1 MKLSPL
7 DIKRQQF
14 AKAFRGYEP
23 VEVDAFVQQ
32 LASQWESVLEELRL
46 STERNR
52 ELEQKLKHYERVE
65 LALQEALETARESA
79 RRSEEAAERKAKIIL
94 EQAELKA
101 DRTLQDAEQERF
113 GLRRDLAKLTGRQNE
128 IAARLRAFLMS
139 ELEILAQ
146 FQGDDP
152 VGFIR
157 LESGTAPAGQLEA
170 RAAPALEPAQEADL
184 DAADAP
190 LAPADAPL
198 ADASVAEPAADASA
212 ADAPVNDE
220 ASASADAADAGAPE
234 IASPRMEAFPSE
246 AVDREAFDG
255 EEIGS
260 EEADDDAPMPVA
272 DGPDADADI
281 VMTDE
286 PSMPYTEEADATLGW
301 DLPETVEPAPQA
313 GADNEW
319 NLRTLVTGENDSV
332 AGSEAERERIRRIL
346 EDLD

>member
-14 AKAFRGYEP
+14 GKAFRGYEP
-23 VEVDAFVQQ
+23 DEVDAFVQQ

-46 STERNR
+46 SSERNR

-128 IAARLRAFLMS
+128 VAARLRAFLMS

-157 LESGTAPAGQLEA
+157 LESGSARAGQLDA
-170 RAAPALEPAQEADL
+170 HAAPALEPAQESDL
-184 DAADAP
+184 DPAASTPAPEEPALEDEDVYEAPAAARPTPADDRSDEPRAGVETADAGRREADTP
-190 LAPADAPL
+190 SETGAYDTAIGDAVTDDAAIDAPAAEDAVTDEPAMPEPGG
-198 ADASVAEPAADASA
+198 ADASSAET
-212 ADAPVNDE
+212 
-220 ASASADAADAGAPE
+220 
-234 IASPRMEAFPSE
+234 
-246 AVDREAFDG
+246 FD
-255 EEIGS
+255 
-260 EEADDDAPMPVA
+260 
-272 DGPDADADI
+272 
-281 VMTDE
+281 
-286 PSMPYTEEADATLGW
+286 W

-313 GADNEW
+313 GADSEW
-319 NLRTLVTGENDSV
+319 NLRTLVTGESDSV

>member
-14 AKAFRGYEP
+14 GKAFRGYEP
-23 VEVDAFVQQ
+23 DEVDAFVQQ
-32 LASQWESVLEELRL
+32 LASQWESVLDELRL

-128 IAARLRAFLMS
+128 VAARLRAFLMS

-157 LESGTAPAGQLEA
+157 LESGAARSGQLESHA
-170 RAAPALEPAQEADL
+170 SPALEPAQASDL
-184 DAADAP
+184 DAAEAG
-190 LAPADAPL
+190 LAPDPPADVQTEA
-198 ADASVAEPAADASA
+198 AVAEGSGDAEPAA
-212 ADAPVNDE
+212 E
-220 ASASADAADAGAPE
+220 PE
-234 IASPRMEAFPSE
+234 IASSTSNDEPTTTPQL
-246 AVDREAFDG
+246 
-255 EEIGS
+255 
-260 EEADDDAPMPVA
+260 
-272 DGPDADADI
+272 DADTLAPVDEGPKGSAGI

-286 PSMPYTEEADATLGW
+286 LATPDDDDAGAAAPSTPALDW

-313 GADNEW
+313 GVDNEW
-319 NLRTLVTGENDSV
+319 NLRTLVTGESDSV
-332 AGSEAERERIRRIL
+332 AGSEAERDRIRRIL